1 MTDRR
6 TPDAKLI
13 EAVRILSRTINTE
26 DGVIAACL
34 GEVATRLA
42 ELVEERRSIST
53 LLQKVES
60 LEADNNRLREE
71 RRWVPVGE
79 RLPEKY
85 QTVLVALTPDSKG
98 RVEVCE
104 AVHWKGSDFETDK
117 GNYECSHWMPLPP
130 GPEGEA

>member
-1 MTDRR
+1 VSDRR

-34 GEVATRLA
+34 GEVAQRLE

-60 LEADNNRLREE
+60 LEAEIARLREE

-79 RLPEKY
+79 RLPADNVA
-85 QTVLVALTPDSKG
+85 VLCCGDGVGAEMVWRENGQWHLSWVGTPISDSTYT
-98 RVEVCE
+98 
-104 AVHWKGSDFETDK
+104 HWQ
-117 GNYECSHWMPLPP
+117 PLPP
-130 GPEGEA
+130 GPEGD

>member
-1 MTDRR
+1 VSDRR

-26 DGVIAACL
+26 DGVIPACL
-34 GEVATRLA
+34 AEVATRLA
-42 ELVEERRSIST
+42 ELVE
-53 LLQKVES
+53 
-60 LEADNNRLREE
+60 D

-79 RLPEKY
+79 RFPEKY
-85 QTVLVALTPDSKG
+85 QTVLVALTPDNKG

-130 GPEGEA
+130 GPEGDGNG